1 MFCRYCGKQ
10 IPDQAHFCPYCGNKN
25 QASFPQPGQGQ
36 QSRQEQQSQ
45 QEQQSRQEQQSWQSQ
60 QSGPLESPSSG
71 YKKTKGT
78 KGRFP
83 LLIAVILLAAIG
95 AAALVFSHLS
105 KGKPSAAP
113 IESSSEPSSQTASEE
128 REPLKETEEERTEE
142 NTDLPEGASV
152 AVPPNSAEDEGN
164 LFGNSHCYARLVSD
178 GTYLYFRNALDRERT
193 YWIEK
198 GETEAHLLTDIYM
211 KDFHFLDGWIYF
223 SRTTHGDVPVGTR
236 DNNIYRMRTDGSSVE
251 NLSNLAFSNPQA
263 WLSFET
269 MAGGNCFF
277 VYTDGNGTSV
287 DIGCVPKDGGSSV
300 ILKAVQPASVV
311 DNPCV
316 NVVGSCVYFLEKDG
330 LHCVDMDTLSDTLV
344 IPGLSCEEYIIYDNA
359 VYFVQGDRQGTA
371 DHHAVLSVVNLDGTG
386 RRDLFISPTEP
397 GFSGE
402 SMQMSIYRGMLYFLV
417 TTSYAEYDPVSA
429 LYTASLDGSGSRK
442 LMDNISWFNIVDDTL
457 YYRPSYDV
465 EANFIDSASAPYC
478 YIPFR
483 EVTKGNGISASAE
496 LFDPEPYRKN
506 EGSAASSGTASGN
519 GLDLPADVMAAY
531 RAAMAY
537 PQFAVDEKEESYV
550 RDMWRVSAG
559 LLDDDLPSQFIDRGS
574 YYEVTNAHI
583 YIPHIIP
590 VDTMRNLT
598 TGSILTITPL
608 GSSPMTFLVGELER
622 HDYGTF
628 YNLGT
633 PGSSDYGESLLRLR
647 PDGSGY
653 ITGASEATIDD
664 TIYSGSL
671 YFTKDCQVFN
681 IGGFYADPPIS
692 FSDYMTKVQD
702 FNQDFYEY
710 GYQQYGT
717 SIYGYPVF
725 DPATGFIVKYAE
737 QFTS

>member
-1 MFCRYCGKQ
+1 
-10 IPDQAHFCPYCGNKN
+10 
-25 QASFPQPGQGQ
+25 
-36 QSRQEQQSQ
+36 
-45 QEQQSRQEQQSWQSQ
+45 
-60 QSGPLESPSSG
+60 
-71 YKKTKGT
+71 
-78 KGRFP
+78 
-83 LLIAVILLAAIG
+83 
-95 AAALVFSHLS
+95 
-105 KGKPSAAP
+105 
-113 IESSSEPSSQTASEE
+113 
-128 REPLKETEEERTEE
+128 
-142 NTDLPEGASV
+142 
-152 AVPPNSAEDEGN
+152 
-164 LFGNSHCYARLVSD
+164 
-178 GTYLYFRNALDRERT
+178 
-193 YWIEK
+193 
-198 GETEAHLLTDIYM
+198 M

-223 SRTTHGDVPVGTR
+223 SRTTEGDVPVGTR

>member
-1 MFCRYCGKQ
+1 MFGGKIMFCRYCGKQ

-36 QSRQEQQSQ
+36 QSRQEQ
-45 QEQQSRQEQQSWQSQ
+45 QSQ

-223 SRTTHGDVPVGTR
+223 SRTTEGDVPVGTR